1 MSKSKLN
8 SLLKAGSTVTFLLSI
23 AKTSSARELPRE
35 EKAPPET
42 YADVDVLY
50 RSVAD
55 PDGERLRTIITN
67 PHDVQDK
74 LQVIFVVGPAAIQSK
89 CLTIKPILLSCRC
102 PVSPRFG
109 SWPIDS
115 SADRQIDLNGT

>member
-8 SLLKAGSTVTFLLSI
+8 SLLKAGSTVTFLLAI
-23 AKTSSARELPRE
+23 AITSSARELPRE
-35 EKAPPET
+35 AKAPPET
-42 YADVDVLY
+42 YANVDVLY
-50 RSVAD
+50 RSVVG

-74 LQVIFVVGPAAIQSK
+74 LQLIFVAGSAAIQSK
-89 CLTIKPILLSCRC
+89 RLTIKPMLLSCRC